1 MDFNEEGIDMNKV
14 TNKSL
19 DYAAKV
25 QYNKYIKLK
34 HARDKYMKNRS
45 ARNFDEVKRL
55 SEDFDRF
62 NEIYMN
68 RLRSCNVSR
77 NKRNRDW

>member
-1 MDFNEEGIDMNKV
+1 MGFNEEGIVMNKV

-34 HARDKYMKNRS
+34 HAQG
-45 ARNFDEVKRL
+45 
-55 SEDFDRF
+55 
-62 NEIYMN
+62 
-68 RLRSCNVSR
+68 
-77 NKRNRDW
+77 

>member
-1 MDFNEEGIDMNKV
+1 MNKV

-25 QYNKYIKLK
+25 HYNKHIKLK
-34 HARDKYMKNRS
+34 HTKDRYMENRS
-45 ARNFDEVKRL
+45 SRNFDEVKRM

-62 NEIYMN
+62 NEIYMS
-68 RLRSCNVSR
+68 RLERFY
-77 NKRNRDW
+77 K

>member
-1 MDFNEEGIDMNKV
+1 MNKV

-25 QYNKYIKLK
+25 HYNKYIKLK

-45 ARNFDEVKRL
+45 SRNFNEVKRL
-55 SEDFDRF
+55 SEDFKKF
-62 NEIYMN
+62 NEIYMGKLE
-68 RLRSCNVSR
+68 RFY
-77 NKRNRDW
+77 K

>member
-1 MDFNEEGIDMNKV
+1 MKAKI
-14 TNKSL
+14 TRRSL
-19 DYAAKV
+19 DYATKV

-34 HARDKYMKNRS
+34 HAREKYMKNRS
-45 ARNFDEVKRL
+45 SKNFNEVKRL

-68 RLRSCNVSR
+68 RLRR
-77 NKRNRDW
+77 IGK

>member
-1 MDFNEEGIDMNKV
+1 MKAKV
-14 TNKSL
+14 TSKSL

-25 QYNKYIKLK
+25 RYNKYIKLK

-45 ARNFDEVKRL
+45 SKNFNEVKRL

-62 NEIYMN
+62 NEIYIN
-68 RLRSCNVSR
+68 RL
-77 NKRNRDW
+77 KRFGK

>member
-1 MDFNEEGIDMNKV
+1 MNKV

-34 HARDKYMKNRS
+34 QARDKYMNNRS
-45 ARNFDEVKRL
+45 ASNFDEVKRL

-62 NEIYMN
+62 NEIYMR
-68 RLRSCNVSR
+68 RLERVV
-77 NKRNRDW
+77 K

>member
-1 MDFNEEGIDMNKV
+1 MKAKV
-14 TNKSL
+14 TRRSL

-25 QYNKYIKLK
+25 QYNKYVKLK

-45 ARNFDEVKRL
+45 SKNFNEVKRL

-68 RLRSCNVSR
+68 RLRR
-77 NKRNRDW
+77 IGK

>member
-1 MDFNEEGIDMNKV
+1 MQMKAKV
-14 TNKSL
+14 TRRSL
-19 DYAAKV
+19 DYASKV

-45 ARNFDEVKRL
+45 SKNFNEVKRL

-68 RLRSCNVSR
+68 RLRR
-77 NKRNRDW
+77 IGK

>member
-1 MDFNEEGIDMNKV
+1 MKAKV
-14 TNKSL
+14 TRRSL

-34 HARDKYMKNRS
+34 HARDKYLKNRS
-45 ARNFDEVKRL
+45 SKNFNEVKRL

-62 NEIYMN
+62 NKIYLN
-68 RLRSCNVSR
+68 RL
-77 NKRNRDW
+77 KRISK

>member
-1 MDFNEEGIDMNKV
+1 MNKV

-19 DYAAKV
+19 DYAVKV

-34 HARDKYMKNRS
+34 HARDRYMENRS

-68 RLRSCNVSR
+68 RLRR
-77 NKRNRDW
+77 IGK

>member
-1 MDFNEEGIDMNKV
+1 MNKV

-25 QYNKYIKLK
+25 HYNKYIRLK
-34 HARDKYMKNRS
+34 QARDKYMNNRS
-45 ARNFDEVKRL
+45 ASNFDEVKRL

-62 NEIYMN
+62 NEIYMR
-68 RLRSCNVSR
+68 RLERVG
-77 NKRNRDW
+77 K

>member
-1 MDFNEEGIDMNKV
+1 MYLGWGYKMKAKV
-14 TNKSL
+14 TRRSL

-45 ARNFDEVKRL
+45 SKNFNEVKRL

-62 NEIYMN
+62 NEIYIN
-68 RLRSCNVSR
+68 RLRR
-77 NKRNRDW
+77 FGK

>member
-1 MDFNEEGIDMNKV
+1 MNKV

-25 QYNKYIKLK
+25 HYNKYIKLRQAK
-34 HARDKYMKNRS
+34 DKYMENRS
-45 ARNFDEVKRL
+45 ARNFNEVKRL

-62 NEIYMN
+62 DEIYMN
-68 RLRSCNVSR
+68 RLRRV
-77 NKRNRDW
+77 K

>member
-1 MDFNEEGIDMNKV
+1 MKAKV
-14 TNKSL
+14 TRRSL

-34 HARDKYMKNRS
+34 HAREKYMKNRS
-45 ARNFDEVKRL
+45 SKNFNEVKRL

-62 NEIYMN
+62 NEIYIN
-68 RLRSCNVSR
+68 RLRR
-77 NKRNRDW
+77 IGK

>member
-1 MDFNEEGIDMNKV
+1 MRAKV
-14 TNKSL
+14 TSKSL

-25 QYNKYIKLK
+25 HYNKYIKLK

-45 ARNFDEVKRL
+45 SKNFNEVKRL
-55 SEDFDRF
+55 NEDFDRF

-68 RLRSCNVSR
+68 RLGEW
-77 NKRNRDW
+77 K

>member
-1 MDFNEEGIDMNKV
+1 MKAKV
-14 TNKSL
+14 TRRSL

-45 ARNFDEVKRL
+45 SNNFNEVKRL

-68 RLRSCNVSR
+68 RLGRIG
-77 NKRNRDW
+77 K

>member
-1 MDFNEEGIDMNKV
+1 MNKV
-14 TNKSL
+14 TSKSL

-25 QYNKYIKLK
+25 HYNKYIRLRQ
-34 HARDKYMKNRS
+34 ARDRYMENRS

-68 RLRSCNVSR
+68 RLRR
-77 NKRNRDW
+77 IGK